1 MFEAATL
8 CCIKAIAKDKMADKS
23 IHFKGLAALRFFA
36 ASAVIFHHI
45 EQYKAWKGYPSIWGS
60 DGIVGAF
67 IDAMGHK
74 AVSFFFVLSG
84 FLITYLLLVE
94 LKKTGTVALKKFYL
108 RRVLRIWPLYYVVA
122 IIALFVLPQITDF
135 GKWEGLMHESMTL
148 VVLLHLIILPNL
160 LRVTSIQVVGANQA
174 WSVGVEEQFYL
185 IWPLLIRVFKKYVPT
200 FLVSFILI
208 KFGLQLMLFS
218 LGGSLDN
225 SIGKALG
232 QAATLLAQM
241 QIEQMA
247 VGGLGAWWLFSN
259 NQRALK
265 IVYNRSIWFLSLL
278 LLASFFV
285 MENHY
290 LGSTLFEGLVFIV
303 VILNISTN
311 PKVKFNLDND
321 FFILMGNISY
331 GIYMLHT
338 TIIALLITGLEMFDV
353 SGFGFNLALYILS
366 PLFTIS
372 LAYLSYQYFES
383 YFLKFKNR
391 FAVVKSSTN
400 RKSS

>member
-1 MFEAATL
+1 
-8 CCIKAIAKDKMADKS
+8 MADKS

-60 DGIVGAF
+60 DGITGAF

-94 LKKTGTVALKKFYL
+94 LKKTGTVALKKFYI
-108 RRVLRIWPLYYVVA
+108 RRILRIWPLYYVVV
-122 IIALFVLPQITDF
+122 IVALFVLPHITDF
-135 GKWEGLMHESMTL
+135 GKWEGLMYESMTL
-148 VVLLHLIILPNL
+148 VVGLHLIILPNL

-185 IWPLLIRVFKKYVPT
+185 IWPLLIRLFKKYVPT
-200 FLVSFILI
+200 FLIGFILI
-208 KFGLQLMLFS
+208 KYGLQLILFS
-218 LGGSLDN
+218 LGDSLDN
-225 SIGKALG
+225 ATGKVLD
-232 QAATLLAQM
+232 QAGTLLTQM

-247 VGGLGAWWLFSN
+247 IGGLGAWWLFSN

-265 IVYNRSIWFLSLL
+265 IIYNRAMWFFGLL
-278 LLASFFV
+278 MLASFFV
-285 MENHY
+285 MQNHY
-290 LGSTLFEGLVFIV
+290 LGSTILEGFVFIV

-311 PKVKFNLDND
+311 PKIKFNLDNK

-338 TIIALLITGLEMFDV
+338 SIIALLITGLEFLGVVDL
-353 SGFGFNLALYILS
+353 GFNLALYILS
-366 PLFTIS
+366 PLFTIL

-391 FAVVKSSTN
+391 FAVVKSSTD